1 MSMLP
6 NPLRPDQLP
15 KAQFRCVIP
24 CGFGVD
30 LFPLVEPTTPLA
42 SDDDDAPPAQS
53 TSAAQARGKGHH
65 AQTKPLLPVAGKK
78 MIDWVLERVEQAG
91 VYGMDHQSSP
101 LTREPVEI
109 LVLAPESIAK
119 PVGHHLRARRQA
131 ASANASS
138 SSALHPSAKVE
149 LEEVPEEI
157 ATKNVVR
164 VLMWAV
170 EKGLVSTDFIL
181 LPCDLLLSPANMQT
195 PSISLAALLDRHRS
209 DDNFL
214 TTLFSERAAGSVVEA
229 RKDGPPEI
237 LTIYDRKS
245 STLLDFREMDDYDD
259 DEVPLRTSLLS
270 KFPSP
275 TLTTSLLPTQ
285 LYIYSSLV
293 LPILASPVYARR
305 LRHIE
310 DLQTLAGWLARQ
322 SWRHQHSPSLP
333 LRSSSSQNV
342 SSAIGKEE
350 PLAMGRSTTQRPAG
364 IASRFGLGAD
374 RAIALESPGFSG
386 TGPASAFATGANT
399 PALVSR
405 ASFSAGLAST
415 IGPGGGG
422 GSGGGGVG
430 AGGKDGKLLDAE
442 GAMSVL
448 SGKGGKKARAGAG
461 GCKVVVWRQAD
472 GFAARGNTVAG
483 FVEINRAALK
493 LLPASPAPTNTP
505 SGVWISPDSHLHLS
519 VYPNL
524 GEKVAM
530 KRCIVGK
537 NTRVGKG
544 SKLTNCVVMEG
555 VVIGENVKLD
565 NCVVSNGVQVR
576 DRASLKDCEIGR
588 DVIVD
593 FDSQVKGEQM
603 VVEDD

>member
-6 NPLRPDQLP
+6 NPLLPDQLP
-15 KAQFRCVIP
+15 KPQFRCVIP

-30 LFPLVEPTTPLA
+30 LFPLVEPSGPLAA
-42 SDDDDAPPAQS
+42 SDDDAPGPQS
-53 TSAAQARGKGHH
+53 QSQSQSSNRNVH

-91 VYGMDHQSSP
+91 VF
-101 LTREPVEI
+101 EI

-119 PVGHHLRARRQA
+119 PVGHHLRARRLA
-131 ASANASS
+131 ASQASS
-138 SSALHPSAKVE
+138 SSSSASVLHPNAKVE
-149 LEEVPEEI
+149 LEEVPEEV

-170 EKGLVSTDFIL
+170 EKGLITTDFIL
-181 LPCDLLLSPANMQT
+181 LPCDLLLSPANLAT

-214 TTLFSERAAGSVVEA
+214 TTLFSERQAGNVVEA
-229 RKDGPPEI
+229 RKDGPPEV

-245 STLLDFREMDDYDD
+245 ATLLDVREMDDYDD
-259 DEVPLRTSLLS
+259 DEIPLRTSLLA
-270 KFPSP
+270 KYPSP

-293 LPILASPVYARR
+293 LPILSSPAHARR

-310 DLQTLAGWLARQ
+310 DFQTLAGWLARQ
-322 SWRHQHSPSLP
+322 SWRHQSAASTIGA
-333 LRSSSSQNV
+333 SSSSGAAG
-342 SSAIGKEE
+342 AIGRPGLVKDE
-350 PLAMGRSTTQRPAG
+350 PLAMGRSTTQRPLVGSHAAARVAG
-364 IASRFGLGAD
+364 GGGGGALD
-374 RAIALESPGFSG
+374 SPGFGFGYAG
-386 TGPASAFATGANT
+386 TGPASGFATGANT

-405 ASFSAGLAST
+405 TSFGASNSAANRSSSVGPADSGKTGDADGGSLAVLT
-415 IGPGGGG
+415 GGGG
-422 GSGGGGVG
+422 PR
-430 AGGKDGKLLDAE
+430 
-442 GAMSVL
+442 
-448 SGKGGKKARAGAG
+448 KARAGAG
-461 GCKVVVWRQAD
+461 GCKIVVWRQGD

-493 LLPASPAPTNTP
+493 LLPPSPAPTNTP
-505 SGVWISPDSHLHLS
+505 PGVFISPDSHLHLS

-524 GEKVAM
+524 GEKVGL

-537 NTRVGKG
+537 NTRIGKG
-544 SKLTNCVVMEG
+544 SKLTNCVVMES

-565 NCVVSNGVQVR
+565 NCVISNGVQMR

-593 FDSQVKGEQM
+593 FESQIKGEQL

>member
-6 NPLRPDQLP
+6 NSLLPDQLP

-30 LFPLVEPTTPLA
+30 LFPLVEPATPLA
-42 SDDDDAPPAQS
+42 ADDDLQDGPH
-53 TSAAQARGKGHH
+53 AAQGHAKSNQ
-65 AQTKPLLPVAGKK
+65 AQTKPLLPVAGKR

-91 VYGMDHQSSP
+91 VFD
-101 LTREPVEI
+101 I

-119 PVGHHLRARRQA
+119 PVGHHLRARRLA
-131 ASANASS
+131 ASAAAASS

-149 LEEVPEEI
+149 LEEVPEDV
-157 ATKNVVR
+157 AAKNVVR
-164 VLMWAV
+164 ALMWAV

-181 LPCDLLLSPANMQT
+181 LPCDLLLSPTNVAN
-195 PSISLAALLDRHRS
+195 PSISLAALIDRHRS

-245 STLLDFREMDDYDD
+245 STLLDVREMDDYDD

-270 KFPSP
+270 KYPSP
-275 TLTTSLLPTQ
+275 SLTTGLLPTQ

-293 LPILASPVYARR
+293 LPILASPVHARR
-305 LRHIE
+305 LRRIE

-322 SWRHQHSPSLP
+322 SWRHQHPSSGATSGP
-333 LRSSSSQNV
+333 A
-342 SSAIGKEE
+342 SAAAATAPSVTSARAGVAKGE
-350 PLAMGRSTTQRPAG
+350 PLAMGRSTTQRPVG
-364 IASRFGLGAD
+364 LASRFGGLGAD
-374 RAIALESPGFSG
+374 VDGSAALESPGFVG

-399 PALVSR
+399 PSLVPRTSAVGGSA
-405 ASFSAGLAST
+405 ASPGV
-415 IGPGGGG
+415 GGGA
-422 GSGGGGVG
+422 VAG
-430 AGGKDGKLLDAE
+430 ATAAAAVESKLLDAE
-442 GAMSVL
+442 GAFKVL
-448 SGKGGKKARAGAG
+448 SGGGGAKKARAGAG

-493 LLPASPAPTNTP
+493 LLPPSPAPTNTP

-537 NTRVGKG
+537 NTSVGKG
-544 SKLTNCVVMEG
+544 SKLTNCVIMEA

-565 NCVVSNGVQVR
+565 NCVVSNGVQIR
-576 DRASLKDCEIGR
+576 DRAALKDCEIGR

-593 FDSQVKGEQM
+593 FDSQVKGEQL
-603 VVEDD
+603 VVEDE